1 MISNLLNNAYEALTK
16 NRKISITM
24 IFIQERLQLQIHDSG
39 LGIPKNQLRH
49 VLNGSSLKHT
59 GEGLGLTG
67 AKKYMSDLGGEIKLS
82 SKLNE
87 GTAVTLLFPIKNK
100 PHWYP
105 DSITLSNKTP
115 IIILDDDTS
124 MHNFWRHQLQSHS
137 LFAIHFT
144 NSKDCFEW
152 YDNNPHLR
160 DIALYLIDFELRNDM
175 QNGLN
180 ILTKIDVKSRGYLIT
195 SHAEDIVIQQNCEH
209 LGVWLIPKTLAGE
222 ITMNLNC

>member
-1 MISNLLNNAYEALTK
+1 
-16 NRKISITM
+16 M